1 MGLKIIDSA
10 KYSPERI
17 ITNDELAQTLDTSD
31 EWISKRTGIKQR
43 HRIDEE
49 TNAVMATR
57 VAEDLLAKTNT
68 APEEVDLIVVATM
81 SPDYQTPSVAAQ
93 VQGALKASR
102 AMAFDISAA
111 CSGFV
116 YGMSVVNQMLQ
127 SPNYHK
133 ALLIGSEALSRLLDW
148 QDRSTAVLFGD
159 SAAGVLVEN
168 DPASS
173 ASLIAERL
181 TTYGDLGEHLTAGNV
196 AALTDSTQS
205 YFFQMNGRKVYEFA
219 TNRVPESI
227 RAVLQAA
234 EIDARDVKYF
244 LLHQANARIIKSVA
258 KRLELPI
265 EKFPINIA
273 DYGNTAAASE
283 PLLLAELMQEHKIQR
298 GDIIVFSGFGGGLTI
313 GTVLII
319 TCP

>member
-181 TTYGDLGEHLTAGNV
+181 TTYGDLGEYLTAGNV

-313 GTVLII
+313 GTNVIKF
-319 TCP
+319 

>member
-181 TTYGDLGEHLTAGNV
+181 TTYGDLGKHLTAGNV

-227 RAVLQAA
+227 QAVLQAA

-313 GTVLII
+313 GTNVIKF
-319 TCP
+319 

>member
-31 EWISKRTGIKQR
+31 EWISKRTGIKRR
-43 HRIDEE
+43 HRIGEE
-49 TNAVMATR
+49 TNATMATR
-57 VAEDLLAKTNT
+57 VAEALLTKTNT
-68 APEEVDLIVVATM
+68 LPEEVDLIVVATM
-81 SPDYQTPSVAAQ
+81 SPDYQTPSVAAL

-196 AALTDSTQS
+196 AALTDSTQT

-227 RAVLQAA
+227 KAVLQAA
-234 EIDARDVKYF
+234 EIDAKDVKYF
-244 LLHQANARIIKSVA
+244 LLHQANARIKSVA
-258 KRLELPI
+258 KRLDLPL

-313 GTVLII
+313 GTNVIKF
-319 TCP
+319 

>member
-227 RAVLQAA
+227 QALLQAA
-234 EIDARDVKYF
+234 EIDARNVKYF

-313 GTVLII
+313 GTNVIKF
-319 TCP
+319 

>member
-227 RAVLQAA
+227 REVLQAA

-313 GTVLII
+313 GTNVIKF
-319 TCP
+319 

>member
-43 HRIDEE
+43 HRIDEV

-68 APEEVDLIVVATM
+68 APEEVGLIVVATM

-181 TTYGDLGEHLTAGNV
+181 TTYGDLGEYLTAGNV

-227 RAVLQAA
+227 QAVLQAA

-313 GTVLII
+313 GTNVIKF
-319 TCP
+319 

>member
-181 TTYGDLGEHLTAGNV
+181 TTYGDLGEYLTAGNV

-227 RAVLQAA
+227 QAVLQAA

-313 GTVLII
+313 GTNVIKF
-319 TCP
+319 

>member
-68 APEEVDLIVVATM
+68 APEEVDLIVVVTM

-181 TTYGDLGEHLTAGNV
+181 TTYGDLGEYLTAGNV

-227 RAVLQAA
+227 QAVLQAA

-313 GTVLII
+313 GTNVIKF
-319 TCP
+319 

>member
-1 MGLKIIDSA
+1 
-10 KYSPERI
+10 
-17 ITNDELAQTLDTSD
+17 
-31 EWISKRTGIKQR
+31 
-43 HRIDEE
+43 
-49 TNAVMATR
+49 
-57 VAEDLLAKTNT
+57 
-68 APEEVDLIVVATM
+68 
-81 SPDYQTPSVAAQ
+81 
-93 VQGALKASR
+93 
-102 AMAFDISAA
+102 
-111 CSGFV
+111 
-116 YGMSVVNQMLQ
+116 MSVVNQMLQ

-227 RAVLQAA
+227 QAVLQAA
-234 EIDARDVKYF
+234 EIDAKDVKYF

-313 GTVLII
+313 GTNVIKF
-319 TCP
+319 